1 MVLDN
6 QRFAQMLEKRSYAD
20 LKLKAD
26 VLNDEDHVT
35 VAPRGFTKGLLYLLP
50 TAER

>member
-6 QRFAQMLEKRSYAD
+6 QAFSEVLGKRGYPD
-20 LKLKAD
+20 LKLKSE
-26 VLNDEDHVT
+26 VLNDEDHLT

-50 TAER
+50 ATE

>member
-6 QRFAQMLEKRSYAD
+6 QSFAETLEKRAYSN
-20 LKLKAD
+20 LKLKSD
-26 VLNDEDHVT
+26 ILNDEDHVT

-50 TAER
+50 AEER